1 MAEKQQWTISGKDIV
16 DKVKQV
22 VAKGDVRRLRV
33 IHKGHAVVD
42 IPLAVDSTVGSLA
55 VLATLGAI
63 EALVS
68 EITIEVEKADPN
80 QTRLK
85 ADQGKT

>member
-1 MAEKQQWTISGKDIV
+1 
-16 DKVKQV
+16 
-22 VAKGDVRRLRV
+22 LRV
-33 IHKGHAVVD
+33 IHNGHPVVD
-42 IPLAVDSTVGSLA
+42 IPLTVESTAGSLA

-68 EITIEVEKADPN
+68 EVTIEVEKADPN

>member
-16 DKVKQV
+16 DKIKQV
-22 VAKGDVRRLRV
+22 VAKGDARRLRV
-33 IHKGHAVVD
+33 FHKGHPVVD
-42 IPLAVDSTVGSLA
+42 IPLNVDSTAGSLA

-68 EITIEVEKADPN
+68 EVTIEVEKADPD
-80 QTRLK
+80 QTRPK
-85 ADQGKT
+85 ADQTKA